1 MEETKLEQSEQTR
14 LQLAYENA
22 MARLERSNRRLFV
35 LLVIC
40 LSIIAGMFAYE
51 TQFIDEVTETVTTT
65 TDNGGNAYGTII
77 SGENSEVHY
86 GESGCDPQENQNP

>member
-51 TQFIDEVTETVTTT
+51 TQFETVKIE
-65 TDNGGNAYGTII
+65 A
-77 SGENSEVHY
+77 E
-86 GESGCDPQENQNP
+86 Q

>member
-1 MEETKLEQSEQTR
+1 
-14 LQLAYENA
+14 

-51 TQFIDEVTETVTTT
+51 TQFETVKIEAEQQADGDSNNYVAGGDYYGREAES
-65 TDNGGNAYGTII
+65 DNQKAG
-77 SGENSEVHY
+77 
-86 GESGCDPQENQNP
+86 